1 MRAQASIL
9 HLDLDAFFAAVEQRD
24 KPSLRG
30 KPVVVGGIGRRGV
43 VSTASYEARVFGVH
57 SAMSGGEARRLAP
70 HAAFLGGRHE
80 VYWQSSRIVMALLHE
95 LSPRVQALS
104 LDEAFVDLEGT
115 DAPTDVD
122 GLQRFAEQVRAEL
135 THRTLGLTASVG
147 VASSKLMAKVAS
159 EMAKPDGV
167 RVVVPGTE
175 AETLAPLSVRS
186 IPGVGP
192 VTHERLAVLGL
203 RTIADVQQASL
214 PELVREI
221 GATWGPELHA
231 LAWGRDD
238 RPVEGHRDAKSISQE
253 TTFDFDQT
261 DRTWLEGRID
271 ADAAHVCRRL
281 TKHGQ
286 FARTIQIKVRF
297 GDFTTWT
304 RSRTLPGAT
313 DDPHRVAQ
321 VARSLLA
328 QVDVKRGIRLLG
340 VGVSGFVQAAQEELF
355 WLDANSG
362 VETSSPPVVADPG
375 QEGFGDGPFGRRRD
389 AYWPGADVEHDD
401 HGRGWVW
408 GAGLGRVTV
417 RFETRDAPGGP
428 VRSFAEDDPQLHLA
442 KPLPMDFEVAD
453 DDDDDGDAPGSKV
466 RRQEV

>member
-30 KPVVVGGIGRRGV
+30 KPVVVGGVGRRGV

-70 HAAFLGGRHE
+70 NAAFLGGRFE
-80 VYWQSSRIVMALLHE
+80 AYWQSSRIVMALLHE
-95 LSPRVQALS
+95 ISPRVQALS
-104 LDEAFVDLEGT
+104 LDEAFVDLQGT
-115 DAPTDVD
+115 GAPDDVV
-122 GLQRFAEQVRAEL
+122 GLQRFAEDLRAEL
-135 THRTLGLTASVG
+135 SRRTLGLTASVG

-159 EMAKPDGV
+159 ELAKPDGV

-175 AETLAPLSVRS
+175 AETLAPLSVRA

-192 VTHERLAVLGL
+192 VTHERLTLLGL
-203 RTIADVQQASL
+203 RTVGDVQRAS
-214 PELVREI
+214 PSELVREV
-221 GATWGPELHA
+221 GATWGPELQE
-231 LAWGRDD
+231 LSWGRDD

-253 TTFDFDQT
+253 TTFEFDQT
-261 DRTWLEGRID
+261 DRAWLEARID
-271 ADAAHVCRRL
+271 ADAANVCRRL
-281 TKHGQ
+281 AKHGQ
-286 FARTIQIKVRF
+286 FARTIAIKVRF

-304 RSRTLPGAT
+304 RSRTLAGAT
-313 DDPHRVAQ
+313 DEPHRVAQ

-328 QVDVKRGIRLLG
+328 QVDVNRGIRLLG
-340 VGVSGFVQAAQEELF
+340 VGVSGFVEAAQEELF
-355 WLDANSG
+355 WLDAESG
-362 VETSSPPVVADPG
+362 VETSAPTEDD
-375 QEGFGDGPFGRRRD
+375 QQDFGDGPFGRRRRRD
-389 AYWPGADVEHDD
+389 YWPGADVEHDV

-428 VRSFAEDDPQLHLA
+428 VRSFAQDDPLLHLVG
-442 KPLPMDFEVAD
+442 PLPMDHEVPVED
-453 DDDDDGDAPGSKV
+453 ED
-466 RRQEV
+466 

>member
-30 KPVVVGGIGRRGV
+30 KPVVIGGVGRRGV

-70 HAAFLGGRHE
+70 NAAFLGGRFE
-80 VYWQSSRIVMALLHE
+80 AYWQSSRIVMALLNE
-95 LSPRVQALS
+95 VSPRVQALS
-104 LDEAFVDLEGT
+104 LDEAFIDLEGT
-115 DAPTDVD
+115 GAPTDVD
-122 GLQRFAEQVRAEL
+122 GLRRFADELRAEL
-135 THRTLGLTASVG
+135 TRRTLGLTASVG
-147 VASSKLMAKVAS
+147 VGTSKLMAKVAS
-159 EMAKPDGV
+159 ELAKPDGV

-175 AETLAPLSVRS
+175 AETLAPLSVRA

-192 VTHERLAVLGL
+192 VTHERLTMLGL
-203 RTIADVQQASL
+203 RTVADVQQASRS
-214 PELVREI
+214 ELVREV
-221 GATWGPELHA
+221 GATWGPELYE

-253 TTFDFDQT
+253 TTFEFDQT
-261 DRTWLEGRID
+261 DRAWLEARID

-281 TKHGQ
+281 SKHGQ

-297 GDFTTWT
+297 GDLTTWT
-304 RSRTLPGAT
+304 RSRTLPGGT
-313 DDPHRVAQ
+313 DEPHRVAQ
-321 VARSLLA
+321 VARSLLS
-328 QVDVKRGIRLLG
+328 QVDVLRGIRLLG

-355 WLDANSG
+355 WLDGESG
-362 VETSSPPVVADPG
+362 VETSVPAETEP
-375 QEGFGDGPFGRRRD
+375 EGFGDGPFGRRRRQ
-389 AYWPGADVEHDD
+389 AYWPGADVEHDEQ
-401 HGRGWVW
+401 GRGWVW

-428 VRSFAEDDPQLHLA
+428 VRSFAEDDPLLHLVG
-442 KPLPMDFEVAD
+442 PLPMEFEVAVED
-453 DDDDDGDAPGSKV
+453 DD
-466 RRQEV
+466 